1 MTMRYSYPADLL
13 QEADGVTITF
23 ADVPGAISHGATR
36 AEALV
41 HGAEALA
48 SVLADMAAAGEALPR
63 PGPARG
69 RPLVSVTATE
79 AAKLALNEAM
89 RVRGVTNVALA
100 ALLGVDE
107 KAARRL
113 RDVLHGSRMPE
124 LERALAALGK
134 RVTLAVDDAA

>member
-1 MTMRYSYPADLL
+1 MRFSYPADLL
-13 QEADGVTITF
+13 EESDGVTITF
-23 ADVPGAISHGATR
+23 PDVPGAISHGATR
-36 AEALV
+36 AEAL
-41 HGAEALA
+41 HRGAEALV
-48 SVLADMAAAGEALPR
+48 SLLADMAEAGEELPR

-89 RVRGVTNVALA
+89 RAQGISNVALA
-100 ALLGVDE
+100 ARLGVDE

-124 LERALAALGK
+124 IERALAALGK
-134 RVTLAVDDAA
+134 RVTLDVRDAA

>member
-1 MTMRYSYPADLL
+1 MRFSYPADLL
-13 QEADGVTITF
+13 EEADGVTVTF
-23 ADVPGAISHGATR
+23 PDVPGAISHGATP
-36 AEALV
+36 AEALR
-41 HGAEALA
+41 HGAEALV
-48 SVLADMAAAGEALPR
+48 SVLAAMAESGEALPR

-89 RVRGVTNVALA
+89 RAQGVSNVALA
-100 ALLGVDE
+100 ARLGLDE

-124 LERALAALGK
+124 IERALAALGK
-134 RVTLAVDDAA
+134 RITLDVQDAA